1 MHAGQRVAHAHAV
14 TVLPRDINKQLAKV
28 RKVWKKLQKKAEGT
42 VYEGTSKHL
51 MDELM
56 EREDRTG
63 VTMEF
68 LHAVGQFHVVEELP
82 ACGCKVPPIAAACS
96 L

>member
-1 MHAGQRVAHAHAV
+1 M
-14 TVLPRDINKQLAKV
+14 TVVPSEINHQLAKM
-28 RKVWKKLQKKAEGT
+28 RKVWKQLQRKAEGT
-42 VYEGTSKHL
+42 VYEGTSQHL

-56 EREDRTG
+56 EREDRSG
-63 VTMEF
+63 ITMEY

-82 ACGCKVPPIAAACS
+82 VDARCPLAAACS

>member
-1 MHAGQRVAHAHAV
+1 VVHAGQRVAHAYQV
-14 TVLPRDINKQLAKV
+14 TVLPSDINQQLAKM
-28 RKVWKKLQKKAEGT
+28 RKVWKKLQKKVEGT

-56 EREDRTG
+56 EREDRRG
-63 VTMEF
+63 ITMEY

-82 ACGCKVPPIAAACS
+82 VDARCPLAAACS

>member
-1 MHAGQRVAHAHAV
+1 MVHAGQRVAHAHAV
-14 TVLPRDINKQLAKV
+14 TVLPRDINKQLTKV
-28 RKVWKKLQKKAEGT
+28 RKVWKLLQKKPEGA

-56 EREDRTG
+56 EREDRRG
-63 VTMEF
+63 ITMEY

-82 ACGCKVPPIAAACS
+82 VDARCPLAAACS

>member
-1 MHAGQRVAHAHAV
+1 M
-14 TVLPRDINKQLAKV
+14 TVVPSDINQQLAKM
-28 RKVWKKLQKKAEGT
+28 RKVWKQLQKKVEGT

-82 ACGCKVPPIAAACS
+82 VDARCSLAAACS

>member
-1 MHAGQRVAHAHAV
+1 M
-14 TVLPRDINKQLAKV
+14 TVVPREINHQLVKM
-28 RKVWKKLQKKAEGT
+28 RKVWKQLQRKAEGT

-56 EREDRTG
+56 EREDRSG
-63 VTMEF
+63 ITMEY

-82 ACGCKVPPIAAACS
+82 VDARCPLAAACS

>member
-1 MHAGQRVAHAHAV
+1 MVHAGGRVGHAHQV
-14 TVLPRDINKQLAKV
+14 TVLPSDINQQLAKV

-56 EREDRTG
+56 EREDRRG
-63 VTMEF
+63 ITMEY

-82 ACGCKVPPIAAACS
+82 VDARCPLAAACS

>member
-1 MHAGQRVAHAHAV
+1 M
-14 TVLPRDINKQLAKV
+14 TVVPSEINHQLAKM
-28 RKVWKKLQKKAEGT
+28 RKVWKQLQRKAEGT

-56 EREDRTG
+56 EREDRSG
-63 VTMEF
+63 ITMEY

-82 ACGCKVPPIAAACS
+82 VDARCPLAAACS

>member
-1 MHAGQRVAHAHAV
+1 M
-14 TVLPRDINKQLAKV
+14 
-28 RKVWKKLQKKAEGT
+28 
-42 VYEGTSKHL
+42 YEGTSKHL

-56 EREDRTG
+56 EREDRRG
-63 VTMEF
+63 ITMEY

-82 ACGCKVPPIAAACS
+82 VDARCPLAAACS

>member
-1 MHAGQRVAHAHAV
+1 MVHAGQRVAHAYQV
-14 TVLPRDINKQLAKV
+14 TVLPSDINKQLAKV

-42 VYEGTSKHL
+42 VCEGTSKHL
-51 MDELM
+51 MDGLM

-68 LHAVGQFHVVEELP
+68 LHAVGQFHVVKELLVD
-82 ACGCKVPPIAAACS
+82 ARCSLAAACS

>member
-1 MHAGQRVAHAHAV
+1 M
-14 TVLPRDINKQLAKV
+14 TVVPSEINHQLAKM
-28 RKVWKKLQKKAEGT
+28 RKVWKQLQKKVEGT

-82 ACGCKVPPIAAACS
+82 VDARCSLAAACS

>member
-1 MHAGQRVAHAHAV
+1 VVHAGGRVGHAHQV
-14 TVLPRDINKQLAKV
+14 TVVPSEINHQLAKM
-28 RKVWKKLQKKAEGT
+28 RKVWKQLQRKAEGT
-42 VYEGTSKHL
+42 VCEGTSKHL

-56 EREDRTG
+56 EREDRSG
-63 VTMEF
+63 ITMEY

-82 ACGCKVPPIAAACS
+82 VDARCPLAAACS

>member
-1 MHAGQRVAHAHAV
+1 MVHAGQRVAHAYQV
-14 TVLPRDINKQLAKV
+14 TVLPSDINKQLAKV
-28 RKVWKKLQKKAEGT
+28 RKVWKKLHKKAEGT
-42 VYEGTSKHL
+42 VCEGTSKHL

-82 ACGCKVPPIAAACS
+82 VDARCPLAAACS

>member
-1 MHAGQRVAHAHAV
+1 M
-14 TVLPRDINKQLAKV
+14 
-28 RKVWKKLQKKAEGT
+28 RKVWKLLQKKAEGT

-56 EREDRTG
+56 EREDRSG
-63 VTMEF
+63 ITMEY

-82 ACGCKVPPIAAACS
+82 VDARCPLAAACS
-96 L
+96 LQANGGLLVQGPSHLAHLHMWGL